1 MLNHKQLEQYRDD
14 IKSRV
19 VRIETIVERVES
31 QLSKLNGRTTSLES
45 WKSWMTGGMAL
56 LVILI
61 TIAIGVL

>member
-1 MLNHKQLEQYRDD
+1 MNHKQLEQYRDD
-14 IKSRV
+14 LKSRV

-31 QLSKLNGRTTSLES
+31 QLGGLNSRTSSLEG
-45 WKSWMTGGMAL
+45 WKNWMTGGMAL

>member
-1 MLNHKQLEQYRDD
+1 MNHKQLEQYRDD

-31 QLSKLNGRTTSLES
+31 QLSKLNGRTSSLES
-45 WKSWMTGGMAL
+45 WKSWMTGGMAI
-56 LVILI
+56 LVIMI

>member
-1 MLNHKQLEQYRDD
+1 MNHKQLEQYRDD

-19 VRIETIVERVES
+19 VRIETIVERVENHVD
-31 QLSKLNGRTTSLES
+31 KINGRTSSLES

-56 LVILI
+56 LLIGI

>member
-1 MLNHKQLEQYRDD
+1 MNHKQLEQYRDD

-31 QLSKLNGRTTSLES
+31 QLSKLNGRTSSLES
-45 WKSWMTGGMAL
+45 WRSWMTGGMAL

-61 TIAIGVL
+61 TIAIGVM

>member
-1 MLNHKQLEQYRDD
+1 MNHKQLEQYRDD

-31 QLSKLNGRTTSLES
+31 QLSRLNGRTSSLES

-56 LVILI
+56 LLIGI

>member
-1 MLNHKQLEQYRDD
+1 MNHKQLDQYRDD
-14 IKSRV
+14 LKSRV

-31 QLSKLNGRTTSLES
+31 QLGGLNSRTSSLEG
-45 WKSWMTGGMAL
+45 WKNWMTGGMAL

>member
-1 MLNHKQLEQYRDD
+1 MNHKQLEQYRDD
-14 IKSRV
+14 LKSRV

-31 QLSKLNGRTTSLES
+31 QLGRLNSRTSSLES

>member
-1 MLNHKQLEQYRDD
+1 MNHKQLEQYRDD

-19 VRIETIVERVES
+19 VRIETIVERVEN
-31 QLSKLNGRTTSLES
+31 QLCKLNGRTSSLES

>member
-1 MLNHKQLEQYRDD
+1 MNHKQLDQYRDD
-14 IKSRV
+14 LKSRI

-31 QLSKLNGRTTSLES
+31 QLGRLNGRTSSLEG
-45 WKSWMTGGMAL
+45 WKNWMTGGMAL

>member
-1 MLNHKQLEQYRDD
+1 MNHKQLEQYRDD

-19 VRIETIVERVES
+19 VRIETIVVRVES
-31 QLSKLNGRTTSLES
+31 QLSKLNGRTSSLES

-61 TIAIGVL
+61 TLAIGVL

>member
-1 MLNHKQLEQYRDD
+1 MNHKQLEQYRDD

-19 VRIETIVERVES
+19 VRIETIVERVEN
-31 QLSKLNGRTTSLES
+31 QLSKLNGRTSSLES

>member
-1 MLNHKQLEQYRDD
+1 MNHKQLEQYRDD

-31 QLSKLNGRTTSLES
+31 QLCKLNGRTASLES

-56 LVILI
+56 LLIGI

>member
-1 MLNHKQLEQYRDD
+1 MNHKQLEQYRDD

-31 QLSKLNGRTTSLES
+31 QLSKLNGRTSTLES
-45 WKSWMTGGMAL
+45 WRSWMTGGMAL

-61 TIAIGVL
+61 TLAIGVL

>member
-1 MLNHKQLEQYRDD
+1 MNHKQLEQYRDD

-31 QLSKLNGRTTSLES
+31 HLSKLNGRTSSLES

-61 TIAIGVL
+61 TLAIGVL

>member
-1 MLNHKQLEQYRDD
+1 MNHKELEQYRDD

-31 QLSKLNGRTTSLES
+31 QLSKLNGRTSSLEI

>member
-1 MLNHKQLEQYRDD
+1 MNHKELEQYRDD

-31 QLSKLNGRTTSLES
+31 QLSKLNGRTSSLES
-45 WKSWMTGGMAL
+45 WRSWMTGGMAL

>member
-1 MLNHKQLEQYRDD
+1 MNHKQLEQYRDD

-31 QLSKLNGRTTSLES
+31 QLSKLNGRTSSLES
-45 WKSWMTGGMAL
+45 WRSWMTGGMAL